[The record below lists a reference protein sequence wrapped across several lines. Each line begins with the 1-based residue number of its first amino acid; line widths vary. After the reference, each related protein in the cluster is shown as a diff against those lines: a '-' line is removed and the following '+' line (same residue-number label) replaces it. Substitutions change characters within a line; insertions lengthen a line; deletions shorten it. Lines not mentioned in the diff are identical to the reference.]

1 MSRVLVNGG
10 DAPDFLSTLDPDDDL
25 LILKSLIIDIIGLS
39 GFGLLTGGVYL
50 QFGLAPALMFS
61 GGLLLTGALLTA
73 KGGKRVT

>member
-1 MSRVLVNGG
+1 M
-10 DAPDFLSTLDPDDDL
+10 
-25 LILKSLIIDIIGLS
+25 KSLIIDIIGLS

-61 GGLLLTGALLTA
+61 GGLLLVGALLTA

>member
-1 MSRVLVNGG
+1 M
-10 DAPDFLSTLDPDDDL
+10 
-25 LILKSLIIDIIGLS
+25 KSMIIDIIGLS

-73 KGGKRVT
+73 KGGKRAT